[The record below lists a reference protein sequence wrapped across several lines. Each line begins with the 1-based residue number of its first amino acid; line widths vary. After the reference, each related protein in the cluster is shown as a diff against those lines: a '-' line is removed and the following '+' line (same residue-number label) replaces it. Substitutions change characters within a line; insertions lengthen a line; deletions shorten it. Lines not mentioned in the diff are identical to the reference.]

1 MLFGCCL
8 DAARHP
14 KDGRIRGARLTAFMG
29 ERRSTIRQGH
39 PERSKKKRN
48 RKKMLGKL
56 EVLFEV
62 PVSFRNLEFLKWNMP
77 KTAKLKKNWMK
88 QKGKL
93 CFAETIHDIHEK
105 C

>member
-1 MLFGCCL
+1 MGLDVGCFDHG

-29 ERRSTIRQGH
+29 DAEAQSARDTQS
-39 PERSKKKRN
+39 EAKKRN

-62 PVSFRNLEFLKWNMP
+62 PVSFRNLELLKWNMP
-77 KTAKLKKNWMK
+77 KHAKLKKI
-88 QKGKL
+88 G
-93 CFAETIHDIHEK
+93 
-105 C
+105 